1 MKEFLKKYWG
11 IIVAVLGAIFVG
23 VTMSKNSQN
32 RKEKRKIKK
41 DIKETDKKIKNIQQ
55 EKEVVNQQRDVIAKE
70 IKKSEVKVNVLKEKL
85 ENVNNNDT
93 DVEAAVNHLK
103 NIGK

>member
-23 VTMSKNSQN
+23 ATMSKNSQN

-70 IKKSEVKVNVLKEKL
+70 IKKSEIKVDTLKEKL